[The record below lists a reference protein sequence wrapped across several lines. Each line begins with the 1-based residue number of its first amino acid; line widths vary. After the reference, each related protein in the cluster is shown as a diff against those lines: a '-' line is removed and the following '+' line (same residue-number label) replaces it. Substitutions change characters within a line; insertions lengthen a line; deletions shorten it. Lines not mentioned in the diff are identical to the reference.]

1 MLHWCFSKS
10 PLNFA
15 SGPSQSKLDIGNR
28 LYPLTVGAA
37 IRFSGGLTVPDRRRI
52 ANPGTKETRMAS
64 EVDRHPRH
72 HTQQMQTRLQET
84 IDHLREDID
93 CFRPVSSRFLK
104 SRIA

>member
-1 MLHWCFSKS
+1 
-10 PLNFA
+10 
-15 SGPSQSKLDIGNR
+15 
-28 LYPLTVGAA
+28 
-37 IRFSGGLTVPDRRRI
+37 
-52 ANPGTKETRMAS
+52 MAS